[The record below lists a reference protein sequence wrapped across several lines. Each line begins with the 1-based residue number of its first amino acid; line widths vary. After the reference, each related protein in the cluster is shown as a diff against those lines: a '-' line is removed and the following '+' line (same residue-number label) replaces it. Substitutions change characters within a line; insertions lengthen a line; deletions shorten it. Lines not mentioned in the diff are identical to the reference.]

1 MQHTFPPIVH
11 LTPPLCNIFF
21 LPRLDSLKEVYR
33 ARQAELRRMEGDV
46 EGAKTSL
53 ENLEE
58 SSSEKQL
65 KFYRTMTT
73 YAHNMVECLQEKV
86 VEINSLELQLH
97 TLLSDQMEALLA
109 QRREKIKEQA
119 DHLQQLGYNTAEQ
132 SASSANGS
140 ETQCE
145 VSVGVKTEED
155 FDMAEDT

>member
-1 MQHTFPPIVH
+1 MIHSTAVVIPISMIPEANKH
-11 LTPPLCNIFF
+11 YIYTLCFYYCMLPKHATHISPHCTLTPPLCNIFF
-21 LPRLDSLKEVYR
+21 LPRLESLKEVYR

-86 VEINSLELQLH
+86 
-97 TLLSDQMEALLA
+97 
-109 QRREKIKEQA
+109 RKEKLTFKATTEKKE
-119 DHLQQLGYNTAEQ
+119 
-132 SASSANGS
+132 
-140 ETQCE
+140 
-145 VSVGVKTEED
+145 
-155 FDMAEDT
+155 

>member
-21 LPRLDSLKEVYR
+21 LPRLDSLKVVYR

-86 VEINSLELQLH
+86 RKEKLTFKATTEKKSSLS
-97 TLLSDQMEALLA
+97 LSFKLFYCVF
-109 QRREKIKEQA
+109 I
-119 DHLQQLGYNTAEQ
+119 
-132 SASSANGS
+132 
-140 ETQCE
+140 
-145 VSVGVKTEED
+145 
-155 FDMAEDT
+155 